1 MGIARNC
8 PYSDDEENCRY
19 EIFAWQPRLNK
30 CPTCER
36 FLKKRFPDID
46 TSRYN
51 IDENG
56 NVLRDKGR
64 MTDNTKTLYNA
75 LDKIKELEKEKC
87 ELLGIIQGKD
97 KVIQELKKELKKANE
112 WHYVKDGIMPAENQW
127 VLVYDGSYTVCNYH
141 SNTPIKWLDN
151 YENEVYEG
159 AIIAW
164 QEIVF
169 PKEIK
174 EK

>member
-64 MTDNTKTLYNA
+64 MTK
-75 LDKIKELEKEKC
+75 KIKVVLTC
-87 ELLGIIQGKD
+87 
-97 KVIQELKKELKKANE
+97 LKQTSYEDYTHFFKSVEIEVPYNKGEE
-112 WHYVKDGIMPAENQW
+112 WH
-127 VLVYDGSYTVCNYH
+127 VCGEEYQEQEEKMMESGESH
-141 SNTPIKWLDN
+141 S
-151 YENEVYEG
+151 
-159 AIIAW
+159 
-164 QEIVF
+164 
-169 PKEIK
+169 
-174 EK
+174 